1 MKTKI
6 YLRFLTFFGAL
17 MMLPLLA
24 AAETEADASDPLPV
38 GPQTAIP
45 SEGSEKTAKSAA
57 VASALRVIFL
67 AIKHGV
73 PTYNEGNPGACA
85 AIYEVAAVAIVN
97 LGTLLPQG
105 VREPLSK
112 ALSQMK
118 TEQDVQKRAWLLRR
132 GLDSAANAMSA
143 QQSSE

>member
-1 MKTKI
+1 MI
-6 YLRFLTFFGAL
+6 R
-17 MMLPLLA
+17 PLLT
-24 AAETEADASDPLPV
+24 AAETEADASDPLPLE
-38 GPQTAIP
+38 PQTAIS
-45 SEGSEKTAKSAA
+45 SESSEESAESAA

-73 PTYNEGNPGACA
+73 PTYNEGHPGACA
-85 AIYEVAAVAIVN
+85 AIYEVASVAIVN
-97 LGTLLPQG
+97 LGTLLPQDA
-105 VREPLSK
+105 REPLSR

-132 GLDSAANAMSA
+132 GLDSAANAMAA